1 MADAAPP
8 SPSSSRDALPAALAG
23 PPRSAGAGHPPVRV
37 LSSSED
43 LATRPP
49 STRRLSHSRAPS
61 PSPAHGPPAPSHA
74 APPPTGGPAFPGA
87 ASYAANTSSPGT
99 RPLGTMFDG
108 PAPLP
113 PIDTAPPAP
122 SGRTTPTPNAL
133 SPRLRTHGPLI
144 TRVASPMDPSLASE
158 NATLP
163 LSPSLSS
170 SSPHLPARPL
180 SPLSTFSR
188 RSSSDLLSALG
199 PPGSPQQ
206 RSSQSKPYSGFS
218 EEDVVADLAAGGA
231 RARGAVSPL
240 GYTHGAHGRSASAD
254 SVAASVRP
262 ESRAVG
268 PVERDETAPSRAPAQ
283 QQRGARHELPFS
295 TLAPRTSL
303 ATKRSSRAAAAAPSG
318 GMLHPPLTPVLS
330 PTSRRPLRNYEL
342 HPHSS
347 SRFLCGGR
355 ALTSRDNAAPF
366 GASLAVA
373 VVLPALWWAFSAQ
386 FLWDVLGPGG
396 KASVFVFAYVVLVMW
411 SSMLRT
417 ALADPGI
424 LPQDLDPSPAR
435 KWVSRSH
442 ILQHEP
448 WALVPAVEEE
458 GPSGAGEWRVEQK
471 WVRVRGEGVVASKWC
486 ETCHIYRPPRTS
498 HCRLC
503 DNCVERTDHH
513 CAFLNNC
520 IGRRNYLPFLAFLAA
535 SLVSGSYA
543 LAFSAWHIYRRS
555 TLEPTAGW
563 AARWDTVGS
572 FVVIGLTTAC
582 LVPLAGLAGYHARL
596 CLTNRTTIEML
607 RPAAS
612 RAVLSPLTSEPVLS
626 NPWALSSAWR
636 NFVFVACTPGAVAGR
651 ESWIDARGWAGRD
664 AREGEEEGQGK
675 KVEGV

>member
-1 MADAAPP
+1 
-8 SPSSSRDALPAALAG
+8 
-23 PPRSAGAGHPPVRV
+23 
-37 LSSSED
+37 
-43 LATRPP
+43 
-49 STRRLSHSRAPS
+49 
-61 PSPAHGPPAPSHA
+61 
-74 APPPTGGPAFPGA
+74 
-87 ASYAANTSSPGT
+87 
-99 RPLGTMFDG
+99 MFDG

-122 SGRTTPTPNAL
+122 SGRTTPTPNVL
-133 SPRLRTHGPLI
+133 SPRLRTQGPLI
-144 TRVASPMDPSLASE
+144 TRVTSPMDPSLASE
-158 NATLP
+158 AGTLP
-163 LSPSLSS
+163 LSPSLPS
-170 SSPHLPARPL
+170 SSPHLSARPL

-206 RSSQSKPYSGFS
+206 RSSQSQPYSGFS

-240 GYTHGAHGRSASAD
+240 GYNHGAHGRSASAD

-262 ESRAVG
+262 ESRSVA
-268 PVERDETAPSRAPAQ
+268 PFEQDETTTSRALAQ
-283 QQRGARHELPFS
+283 QPRGARHELPFS

-318 GMLHPPLTPVLS
+318 STLHPPLTPVLS

-342 HPHSS
+342 HPRSS

-355 ALTSRDNAAPF
+355 ALTSRDTALPF

-373 VVLPALWWAFSAQ
+373 VALPALWWAFSAQ
-386 FLWDVLGPGG
+386 FLWDLLGPGG

-424 LPQDLDPSPAR
+424 VPRDLDPSPAR

-448 WALVPAVEEE
+448 GAILPAEDE
-458 GPSGAGEWRVEQK
+458 GENSGGGEWRVEQK
-471 WVRVRGEGVVASKWC
+471 W
-486 ETCHIYRPPRTS
+486 
-498 HCRLC
+498 
-503 DNCVERTDHH
+503 
-513 CAFLNNC
+513 C

-535 SLVSGSYA
+535 SLVSGCYA

-582 LVPLAGLAGYHARL
+582 LVPLAGLAAYHARL

-612 RAVLSPLTSEPVLS
+612 RAALSPLTSEPVLS

-664 AREGEEEGQGK
+664 AREGEEEMQGK